1 MIMKRE
7 GFVMKAVVLMMMTTF
22 SVIACSHCEKVESQS
37 QKQVRVNPVKEG
49 PQDPVIR
56 GYAHNLPL
64 IIDPDKEA
72 EYLAER
78 KDTINAY
85 DVVEQMPC
93 FPGGQGKL
101 VEFIEE
107 NMQYPKECAE
117 KGIYGRVI
125 VAFVVE
131 RSGQLSNIRVVKSV
145 HRALDKEALRIVNL
159 MPRWI
164 PGEQNGVT
172 VRVKYIIP
180 IRFSVKKMEEVLTV

>member
-7 GFVMKAVVLMMMTTF
+7 GFVMMIIVLMMTTF
-22 SVIACSHCEKVESQS
+22 EVVACSHCEKVESQS

-56 GYAHNLPL
+56 GYIHNLPL
-64 IIDPDKEA
+64 VIDPDKEA

-131 RSGQLSNIRVVKSV
+131 RDGQLSNIRVVKSV
-145 HRALDKEALRIVNL
+145 HRALDKEALRIVKL

-164 PGEQNGVT
+164 PGKQNGIA

>member
-7 GFVMKAVVLMMMTTF
+7 GFVMMIIILMMTTF
-22 SVIACSHCEKVESQS
+22 EVIACSHCEKVESQS

-56 GYAHNLPL
+56 GYIHNLPL
-64 IIDPDKEA
+64 VIDPDKEA

-131 RSGQLSNIRVVKSV
+131 RDGQLSNIRVVKSV
-145 HRALDKEALRIVNL
+145 HPALDKEALRIVNL

-164 PGEQNGVT
+164 PGKQNGVT

-180 IRFSVKKMEEVLTV
+180 IRFSVKKCVFRDA

>member
-7 GFVMKAVVLMMMTTF
+7 GFVMMIIVLMMTTF
-22 SVIACSHCEKVESQS
+22 EVIACSHCEKVESQS

-56 GYAHNLPL
+56 GYIHNLPL
-64 IIDPDKEA
+64 VIDPDKEA

-145 HRALDKEALRIVNL
+145 HRALDKEALRIVKL

-164 PGEQNGVT
+164 PGRQNGVT

>member
-7 GFVMKAVVLMMMTTF
+7 GFVMMIIVLMMTTF
-22 SVIACSHCEKVESQS
+22 EVIACSHCEKVESQS
-37 QKQVRVNPVKEG
+37 QKQVRVNPIKEG

-56 GYAHNLPL
+56 GYIHNLPL
-64 IIDPDKEA
+64 VIDPDKEA

-85 DVVEQMPC
+85 DVVEQMPR
-93 FPGGQGKL
+93 FPGGERKL
-101 VEFIEE
+101 AEFIEE
-107 NMQYPKECAE
+107 NMQYPKKCAE

-145 HRALDKEALRIVNL
+145 HPALDKEALRIVNL

-164 PGEQNGVT
+164 PGKQNGVA
-172 VRVKYIIP
+172 VRVKYLIP

>member
-7 GFVMKAVVLMMMTTF
+7 GFVMMIIVLMMTTF
-22 SVIACSHCEKVESQS
+22 EVIACSHCEKVESQS
-37 QKQVRVNPVKEG
+37 QQQVRVNPVKEG

-56 GYAHNLPL
+56 GYVHNLPL
-64 IIDPDKEA
+64 VIDPDKEA

-131 RSGQLSNIRVVKSV
+131 RDGQLSNIRVVKSV
-145 HRALDKEALRIVNL
+145 HPALDKEALRIVNL